1 MNSPN
6 YALNMDF
13 VPKSL
18 KNLLT
23 KDEYEMVEH
32 VAIRRNAYNQMPL
45 IAWAMGFLS
54 IYELDALLSY

>member
-6 YALNMDF
+6 YSLNMDF

-23 KDEYEMVEH
+23 KDEYAMVEN
-32 VAIRRNAYNQMPL
+32 VAVRRNAFDQMPL
-45 IAWAMGFLS
+45 IAWTMGFLS